1 MLIIDRFEEIVD
13 LKKDKIALVDS
24 EKEITFYELRDK
36 AKILAKKINFI
47 LKKTNQPI
55 MVEVD
60 RKVETIISFLA
71 VLYSGNFYVPVN
83 NKDPQNRILEI
94 KEKLESEIGIFH
106 KKNIFEGICDSID
119 FSFEDREK
127 YEDINLGNIL
137 KEIIDTDPAYIL
149 FTSGSTGSPKGVVIS
164 NRMVLD
170 LIDWIIPALGIKSDY
185 KVANQTPF
193 YFDASVKELA
203 LLIGAGNTI
212 YIMEK
217 SLFMFPIKVVEYLND
232 NEINVILWSVSAIN
246 LLANSKVFDLA
257 RPNYLKIITFAGE
270 ALSAQKLNYWQKFI
284 DADYFNLYGPTE
296 TTVDCCYYKV
306 NRTFKNEE
314 TIPIGRACENMNL
327 MILDGD
333 KLSDYGELV
342 VRGTGVSYGYYND
355 LEKTDKVFVQ
365 NPLNKS
371 YPEKVYRT
379 GDIVRLND
387 FGEIEFLSRKDSQI
401 KLHGFRIEM
410 GEIER
415 AIFSLGVKDVICIFD
430 KDNEKIVA
438 IYSGDEIPK
447 NKFRKELKNLIPAYM
462 IPEVFINLEDLPKT
476 SNTKVDRKKLEKDY
490 YNGKI

>member
-1 MLIIDRFEEIVD
+1 MLIIDRFEKIVD

-24 EKEITFYELRDK
+24 EKQITFYELRDK

-47 LKKTNQPI
+47 LKKTNKPI

-94 KEKLESEIGIFH
+94 KEKLGSEIGIFH

-119 FSFEDREK
+119 FSFERRK
-127 YEDINLGNIL
+127 NYEDINLGNIL

-217 SLFMFPIKVVEYLND
+217 SLFMFLR
-232 NEINVILWSVSAIN
+232 
-246 LLANSKVFDLA
+246 F
-257 RPNYLKIITFAGE
+257 
-270 ALSAQKLNYWQKFI
+270 
-284 DADYFNLYGPTE
+284 
-296 TTVDCCYYKV
+296 
-306 NRTFKNEE
+306 
-314 TIPIGRACENMNL
+314 
-327 MILDGD
+327 
-333 KLSDYGELV
+333 
-342 VRGTGVSYGYYND
+342 
-355 LEKTDKVFVQ
+355 
-365 NPLNKS
+365 
-371 YPEKVYRT
+371 
-379 GDIVRLND
+379 
-387 FGEIEFLSRKDSQI
+387 
-401 KLHGFRIEM
+401 
-410 GEIER
+410 
-415 AIFSLGVKDVICIFD
+415 
-430 KDNEKIVA
+430 
-438 IYSGDEIPK
+438 
-447 NKFRKELKNLIPAYM
+447 
-462 IPEVFINLEDLPKT
+462 
-476 SNTKVDRKKLEKDY
+476 
-490 YNGKI
+490 